1 MPVAAKH
8 AAPTKS
14 GPKRKRARGRARTD
28 VSSSESSSDDS
39 SSSEASSDSDSDA
52 EVPRGDVEMAVRTT
66 GEERWGGTVLMVIGC
81 GCPERG

>member
-8 AAPTKS
+8 AAPTTKA

-39 SSSEASSDSDSDA
+39 SDSSSDSDSDA
-52 EVPRGDVEMAVRTT
+52 EVPGGDVEMAVRTT
-66 GEERWGGTVLMVIGC
+66 GEEGGC
-81 GCPERG
+81 GRGG